1 MVKALA
7 LEFSTAEKTSAALN
21 TSLAELVN
29 GLINE
34 KVPKE
39 KLAHLQET
47 YLRPDNCPYLISPKI
62 NKQIWQ
68 QLCQETRN
76 SDSAFQ
82 KAQGFLMTGLYT
94 ILQICQNDKGVPMD
108 HLIHAIVLLMS
119 ANREL
124 NLERRDLLRP

>member
-1 MVKALA
+1 M
-7 LEFSTAEKTSAALN
+7 ALN

-34 KVPKE
+34 KVPEE

-47 YLRPDNCPYLISPKI
+47 YLRPNNCPYLISPRI

-68 QLCQETRN
+68 QLRQETHN
-76 SDSAFQ
+76 SYFAFE
-82 KAQGFLMTGLYT
+82 KDQGFL
-94 ILQICQNDKGVPMD
+94 ICQICQNDESVPMD
-108 HLIHAIVLLMS
+108 HLIHAVVLLMS

-124 NLERRDLLRP
+124 NLKRGDLLRPDLNKQYGGIV